1 MSMRDILK
9 KFDSVQSNTALNE
22 DLRAVTLECGGVSEG
37 PTMQSPITLNITM
50 SSADQM
56 AQLMRAL
63 SMINGGNDQVDGL
76 KNNGTPVDDPSI
88 PGRDDVQGDTDLN
101 QGALGALA
109 GGALGAG
116 LGMATGQGAFGT
128 TLGALSGAAA
138 GDSLTDTDYDDPSI
152 PGRDDVEGD
161 TDLQAGAFA
170 SGTLGAAIGGLA
182 GHGIGGPA
190 GAAIGATLG
199 GVGGA
204 IAGKK
209 QSNQKKLQAGS
220 KDDPRIPGRDDIEGD
235 VDLQQD
241 IGAIGDLINKGAS
254 AVASSGLGQTA
265 IDTLGK
271 ASDWG
276 ATTGATLGAKA
287 GGAVADLVG
296 PDTIKSLAGLPADTP
311 DWAAHGGAA
320 LKGMEIGSNIGKY
333 APAAAAAGAGLA
345 GASMLGGDN
354 DDKQESSGDF
364 EKSTTEPDEKYWDH
378 DTMVNKLSGGIN
390 GKKRMYKPA
399 SQGDNAM
406 AVESMKAR
414 LLKAL
419 DEASKKAKP
428 DFLDM
433 DKDGN
438 KKEPMK
444 KAVADKKKAPVKE
457 GADIS
462 PTYIKHLKLKYGDKQ
477 SLTPKEQRE
486 VVNDIL
492 NRWNFNNIETIMRS
506 DIPHVSQMA
515 KLYLRNKTP
524 GGMLN
529 YNEAAKPVQEAVN
542 ETADLNR
549 MKQFLKRLNG

>member
-1 MSMRDILK
+1 MRDILK
-9 KFDSVQSNTALNE
+9 KFDSVQSKNTALNE
-22 DLRAVTLECGGVSEG
+22 DMRAVTMECGDMAEG
-37 PTMQSPITLNITM
+37 PAMQSPITLNITM

-56 AQLMRAL
+56 AQIMRAL
-63 SMINGGNDQVDGL
+63 SSINGVDGQIDGL
-76 KNNGTPVDDPSI
+76 KTGGTPTDDPSI
-88 PGRDDVQGDTDLN
+88 PGRDDVEGDTDLN
-101 QGALGALA
+101 QGMIGALA

-138 GDSLTDTDYDDPSI
+138 GDSLTDTDYDDPRI

-209 QSNQKKLQAGS
+209 QSNQKKLQAGTHN
-220 KDDPRIPGRDDIEGD
+220 DPSITGRDDVEGD

-241 IGAIGDLINKGAS
+241 IASFLSAGGDLINKGAS
-254 AVASSGLGQTA
+254 AIASSDLGQKAISGLGQLSQA
-265 IDTLGK
+265 SSDALG
-271 ASDWG
+271 DV
-276 ATTGATLGAKA
+276 GAK
-287 GGAVADLVG
+287 
-296 PDTIKSLAGLPADTP
+296 I
-311 DWAAHGGAA
+311 GGAA
-320 LKGMEIGSNIGKY
+320 ADFAPDTVRSMAGDPSFLGIKPSDEILKIGAMGKGAEIGSKIGKVL
-333 APAAAAAGAGLA
+333 PAAGIAGAGLA

-354 DDKQESSGDF
+354 DEKQESHGDF
-364 EKSTTEPDEKYWDH
+364 ENATTEPDEKYWDH

-406 AVESMKAR
+406 AVESMKER

-419 DEASKKAKP
+419 DEAKKKPDANKNGIPDYAEDGKGPNDLAKGKASKKGKVP
-428 DFLDM
+428 PQFQ
-433 DKDGN
+433 KN
-438 KKEPMK
+438 
-444 KAVADKKKAPVKE
+444 VK
-457 GADIS
+457 
-462 PTYIKHLKLKYGDKQ
+462 
-477 SLTPKEQRE
+477 
-486 VVNDIL
+486 
-492 NRWNFNNIETIMRS
+492 
-506 DIPHVSQMA
+506 
-515 KLYLRNKTP
+515 
-524 GGMLN
+524 
-529 YNEAAKPVQEAVN
+529 EAVN

-549 MKQFLKRLNG
+549 MKQFLQRLNG

>member
-1 MSMRDILK
+1 MSMLDILK
-9 KFDSVQSNTALNE
+9 KFDSVQSKNTALNE
-22 DLRAVTLECGGVSEG
+22 DMRAVTMECGDMAEG
-37 PTMQSPITLNITM
+37 PAMQSPITLNITM

-56 AQLMRAL
+56 AQIMRAL
-63 SMINGGNDQVDGL
+63 SSINGVDGQIDGL
-76 KNNGTPVDDPSI
+76 KTGGTPTDDPSI
-88 PGRDDVQGDTDLN
+88 PGRDDVDGDTDLN
-101 QGALGALA
+101 QGMIGALA

-138 GDSLTDTDYDDPSI
+138 GDSLTDTDYDDPRI

-209 QSNQKKLQAGS
+209 QSNQKKLQAGTH
-220 KDDPRIPGRDDIEGD
+220 DDPSIPGRDDVEGD

-241 IGAIGDLINKGAS
+241 IASFLSAGGDLINKGAS
-254 AVASSGLGQTA
+254 AIASSDLGQKAISGLGQLSQA
-265 IDTLGK
+265 SSDALG
-271 ASDWG
+271 DV
-276 ATTGATLGAKA
+276 GAK
-287 GGAVADLVG
+287 
-296 PDTIKSLAGLPADTP
+296 I
-311 DWAAHGGAA
+311 GGAA
-320 LKGMEIGSNIGKY
+320 ADFAPDTVRSMAGDPSFLGIKPSDEILKIGAMGKGAEIGSKIGKVL
-333 APAAAAAGAGLA
+333 PAAGIAGAGLA

-354 DDKQESSGDF
+354 DEKQESHGDF
-364 EKSTTEPDEKYWDH
+364 ENATTEPDEKYWDH

-406 AVESMKAR
+406 AVESMKER

-419 DEASKKAKP
+419 DEAKKKPDANKNGIPDYAEDGKGPNDLAKGKASKKGKVP
-428 DFLDM
+428 PQFQ
-433 DKDGN
+433 KN
-438 KKEPMK
+438 
-444 KAVADKKKAPVKE
+444 VK
-457 GADIS
+457 
-462 PTYIKHLKLKYGDKQ
+462 
-477 SLTPKEQRE
+477 
-486 VVNDIL
+486 
-492 NRWNFNNIETIMRS
+492 
-506 DIPHVSQMA
+506 
-515 KLYLRNKTP
+515 
-524 GGMLN
+524 
-529 YNEAAKPVQEAVN
+529 EAVN

-549 MKQFLKRLNG
+549 MKQFLQRLNG

>member
-9 KFDSVQSNTALNE
+9 KFDSVQSKNTALNE
-22 DLRAVTLECGGVSEG
+22 DMRAVTMECGDMAEG
-37 PTMQSPITLNITM
+37 PAMQSPITLNITM

-56 AQLMRAL
+56 AQIMRAL
-63 SMINGGNDQVDGL
+63 SSINGVDGQIDGL
-76 KNNGTPVDDPSI
+76 KTGGTPTDDPSI
-88 PGRDDVQGDTDLN
+88 PGRDDVEGDTDLN
-101 QGALGALA
+101 QGMIGALA

-138 GDSLTDTDYDDPSI
+138 GDSLTDTDYDDPRI

-209 QSNQKKLQAGS
+209 QSNQKKLQAGTH
-220 KDDPRIPGRDDIEGD
+220 DDPSIPGRDDVEGD

-241 IGAIGDLINKGAS
+241 IASFLSAGGDLINKGAS
-254 AVASSGLGQTA
+254 AIASSDLGQKAISGLGQLSQA
-265 IDTLGK
+265 SSDALG
-271 ASDWG
+271 DV
-276 ATTGATLGAKA
+276 GAK
-287 GGAVADLVG
+287 
-296 PDTIKSLAGLPADTP
+296 I
-311 DWAAHGGAA
+311 GGAA
-320 LKGMEIGSNIGKY
+320 ADFAPDTVRSMAGDPSFLGIKPSDEILKIGAMGKGAEIGSKIGKVL
-333 APAAAAAGAGLA
+333 PAAGIAGAGLA

-354 DDKQESSGDF
+354 DEKQESHGDF
-364 EKSTTEPDEKYWDH
+364 ENATTEPDEKYWDH

-406 AVESMKAR
+406 AVESMKER

-419 DEASKKAKP
+419 DEAKKKPDANKNGIPDYAEDGKGPNDLAKGKASKKGKVP
-428 DFLDM
+428 PQFQ
-433 DKDGN
+433 KN
-438 KKEPMK
+438 
-444 KAVADKKKAPVKE
+444 VK
-457 GADIS
+457 
-462 PTYIKHLKLKYGDKQ
+462 
-477 SLTPKEQRE
+477 
-486 VVNDIL
+486 
-492 NRWNFNNIETIMRS
+492 
-506 DIPHVSQMA
+506 
-515 KLYLRNKTP
+515 
-524 GGMLN
+524 
-529 YNEAAKPVQEAVN
+529 EAVN

-549 MKQFLKRLNG
+549 MKQFLQRLNG

>member
-1 MSMRDILK
+1 MRDILK
-9 KFDSVQSNTALNE
+9 KFDSVQSKNTGLNE
-22 DLRAVTLECGGVSEG
+22 DMRAVTMECGDMAEG
-37 PTMQSPITLNITM
+37 PAMQSPITLNITM

-56 AQLMRAL
+56 AQIMRAL
-63 SMINGGNDQVDGL
+63 SSINGVDGQIDGL
-76 KNNGTPVDDPSI
+76 KTGGTPTDDPSI
-88 PGRDDVQGDTDLN
+88 PGRDDVEGDTDLN
-101 QGALGALA
+101 QGMIGALA

-138 GDSLTDTDYDDPSI
+138 GDSLTDTDYDDPRI

-209 QSNQKKLQAGS
+209 QSNQKKLQAGTH
-220 KDDPRIPGRDDIEGD
+220 DDPSIPGRDDVEGD

-241 IGAIGDLINKGAS
+241 IASFLSAGGDLINKGAS
-254 AVASSGLGQTA
+254 AIASSDLGQKAISGLGQLSQA
-265 IDTLGK
+265 SSDALG
-271 ASDWG
+271 DV
-276 ATTGATLGAKA
+276 GAK
-287 GGAVADLVG
+287 
-296 PDTIKSLAGLPADTP
+296 I
-311 DWAAHGGAA
+311 GGAA
-320 LKGMEIGSNIGKY
+320 ADFAPDTVRSMAGDPSFLGIKPSDEILKIGAMGKGAEIGSKIGKVL
-333 APAAAAAGAGLA
+333 PAAGIAGAGLA

-354 DDKQESSGDF
+354 DEKQESHSDF
-364 EKSTTEPDEKYWDH
+364 ENATTEPDEKYWDH

-406 AVESMKAR
+406 AVESMKER

-419 DEASKKAKP
+419 DEAKKKPDANKNGIPDYAEDGKGPNDLAKGKASKKGKVP
-428 DFLDM
+428 PQFQ
-433 DKDGN
+433 KN
-438 KKEPMK
+438 
-444 KAVADKKKAPVKE
+444 VK
-457 GADIS
+457 
-462 PTYIKHLKLKYGDKQ
+462 
-477 SLTPKEQRE
+477 
-486 VVNDIL
+486 
-492 NRWNFNNIETIMRS
+492 
-506 DIPHVSQMA
+506 
-515 KLYLRNKTP
+515 
-524 GGMLN
+524 
-529 YNEAAKPVQEAVN
+529 EAVN

-549 MKQFLKRLNG
+549 MKQFLQRLNG

>member
-1 MSMRDILK
+1 MRDILK
-9 KFDSVQSNTALNE
+9 KFDSVQSKTTALNE

-37 PTMQSPITLNITM
+37 PAMQSPITLNITM

-433 DKDGN
+433 DKDGD

-444 KAVADKKKAPVKE
+444 KAVADKKGDAPKKGKVPPQFQKNVK
-457 GADIS
+457 
-462 PTYIKHLKLKYGDKQ
+462 
-477 SLTPKEQRE
+477 
-486 VVNDIL
+486 
-492 NRWNFNNIETIMRS
+492 
-506 DIPHVSQMA
+506 
-515 KLYLRNKTP
+515 
-524 GGMLN
+524 
-529 YNEAAKPVQEAVN
+529 EAVN

>member
-1 MSMRDILK
+1 MSMLDILK
-9 KFDSVQSNTALNE
+9 KFDSVQSKTTALNE

-37 PTMQSPITLNITM
+37 PAMQSPITLNITM

-56 AQLMRAL
+56 AQLMKAL

-88 PGRDDVQGDTDLN
+88 PGRDDVEGDTDLN

-109 GGALGAG
+109 GGALGTG
-116 LGMATGQGAFGT
+116 LGLATGQGAFGT
-128 TLGALSGAAA
+128 TIGALSGAAA

-161 TDLQAGAFA
+161 
-170 SGTLGAAIGGLA
+170 
-182 GHGIGGPA
+182 
-190 GAAIGATLG
+190 
-199 GVGGA
+199 
-204 IAGKK
+204 
-209 QSNQKKLQAGS
+209 
-220 KDDPRIPGRDDIEGD
+220 
-235 VDLQQD
+235 VDLNQD
-241 IGAIGDLINKGAS
+241 IGSILSAGVDLINKGAS
-254 AVASSGLGQTA
+254 AIASSDLGQKA
-265 IDTLGK
+265 ISSLGQ
-271 ASDWG
+271 ASDWAAGKG
-276 ATTGATLGAKA
+276 ADIGSSLGSTA
-287 GGAVADLVG
+287 ADLLG
-296 PDTIKSLAGLPADTP
+296 PDRLRSLAGNPTALGYDVP
-311 DWAAHGGAA
+311 DAALKAGAA
-320 LKGMEIGSNIGKY
+320 LKGAEIGSTIGKY
-333 APAAAAAGAGLA
+333 APAAAAGGAGLA

-433 DKDGN
+433 DKDGD

-444 KAVADKKKAPVKE
+444 KAVADKKGDAPKKGKVPPQFQKNVK
-457 GADIS
+457 
-462 PTYIKHLKLKYGDKQ
+462 
-477 SLTPKEQRE
+477 
-486 VVNDIL
+486 
-492 NRWNFNNIETIMRS
+492 
-506 DIPHVSQMA
+506 
-515 KLYLRNKTP
+515 
-524 GGMLN
+524 
-529 YNEAAKPVQEAVN
+529 EAVN